1 MQLFDLH
8 ADIGYD
14 VYEQHRKGV
23 RDVMDTRHAAKLKE
37 GGISVVCMASFFD
50 GKQDWKT
57 MQDMIHE
64 TRFELDHSKCF
75 KHILGKADLPDAEDT
90 ALHAIMSVEGMCGI
104 KAEPEAKVQ
113 WMYEQGVRLA
123 SLVWNEENALAAG
136 AVQNPEHGLSDLG
149 KRVVQ
154 EMDRLHM
161 VIDVSHANE
170 KTFWDIMKYTK
181 GKVIATHSDVR
192 SLSDHARNLK
202 DDQLQAI
209 CERGGLIGMNAVYM
223 FVSKDHQRCDVTEL
237 ADHAAY
243 IKAKYGVNYLAC
255 GFDFMDFYEDST
267 EDEMV
272 DGMPDARFAQAFP
285 KALAKR
291 GFTEEEIRLVCFD
304 NARNLFLEVLQ

>member
-14 VYEQHRKGV
+14 VYVQHRKGV
-23 RDVMDTRHAAKLKE
+23 NEVIDTHHAPKMKE

-50 GKQDWKT
+50 GKQDWNT
-57 MQDMIHE
+57 MQDMIQE
-64 TRFELDHSKCF
+64 TREELNQSKCF
-75 KHILGKADLPDAEDT
+75 NHILTKEDMPDALD
-90 ALHAIMSVEGMCGI
+90 ASLHAIMSVEGMCGI
-104 KAEPEAKVQ
+104 RDDVEAKVQ

-136 AVQNPEHGLSDLG
+136 APQNPDHGLSELG
-149 KRVVQ
+149 IRVVK
-154 EMDRLHM
+154 EMDRLNM

-170 KTFWDIMKYTK
+170 KTFWDIMKHTK

-192 SLSDHARNLK
+192 SLSDHARNLN
-202 DDQLQAI
+202 DEQIQAI

-223 FVSKDHQRCDVTEL
+223 FVSKDHQRCGVDAL

-243 IKAKYGVNYLAC
+243 IKAKYGAAYLAC
-255 GFDFMDFYEDST
+255 GFDFMDFYEDSI

-291 GFTEEEIRLVCFD
+291 GFTEEEIRMVCFD
-304 NARNLFLEVLQ
+304 NARNLFLTTLP

>member
-14 VYEQHRKGV
+14 VYVQHQKGEK
-23 RDVMDTRHAAKLKE
+23 DVIDSRHASKMKA

-50 GKQDWKT
+50 GTQDWET
-57 MQDMIHE
+57 MQTMIHE
-64 TRFELDHSKCF
+64 TRVELDHSKYF
-75 KHILGKADLPDAEDT
+75 KHILRKADMPDADDLS
-90 ALHAIMSVEGMCGI
+90 LHAIMSVEGMCGI
-104 KAEPEAKVQ
+104 KEEPEAKVQ

-136 AVQNPEHGLSDLG
+136 APQDSACGLSELG
-149 KRVVQ
+149 VRVIKA
-154 EMDRLHM
+154 MDRLNM

-170 KTFWDIMKYTK
+170 KTFWDIMKHTK

-192 SLSDHARNLK
+192 SLSDHARNLN
-202 DDQLQAI
+202 DDQIKAI

-223 FVSKDHQRCDVTEL
+223 FVSKDHQRCDVNAL

-243 IKAKYGVNYLAC
+243 IKERFGTSYLAC
-255 GFDFMDFYEDST
+255 GFDFMDFYEDSV

-272 DGMPDARFAQAFP
+272 DGMPDARYAQAFP
-285 KALAKR
+285 NALAKR
-291 GFTEEEIRLVCFD
+291 GFTEEEIRMVCFD
-304 NARNLFLEVLQ
+304 NARNLFLTTLP